1 MKKILAFVAATFA
14 ISFTAPAR
22 ACETP
27 THGKPVAESRHVGG
41 RDDNRG
47 HGIGKDF
54 DFKKSDDHGD
64 KVCKPEPKH
73 EEPCKPQEPTRDDK
87 VCKPEP
93 KHEEPCKPQEPTPK
107 PEEKP
112 VEPAKVCKTVRSSEI
127 RYTPYVYGGAE
138 IKASKNVLVRLTNR
152 FYLDEFTTVKH
163 GEANGEVKSYR
174 NATEAQITVKVTKT
188 IDAIGS
194 GTVYVGHSKP
204 GYDTAIGA
212 GINIT
217 KNFQVNAMKHV
228 GPFSDGITGGLAI
241 RF

>member
-1 MKKILAFVAATFA
+1 MKKLIAIAAAFCL
-14 ISFTAPAR
+14 SFTAPAL
-22 ACETP
+22 ACETAKAP
-27 THGKPVAESRHVGG
+27 AHGKPAIESRHVGG
-41 RDDNRG
+41 TDDNRG
-47 HGIGKDF
+47 HGISKDF
-54 DFKKSDDHGD
+54 DFKKSDDNHGKND
-64 KVCKPEPKH
+64 VCQKPEPKH
-73 EEPCKPQEPTRDDK
+73 EEPCKPQEPKHDDDK
-87 VCKPEP
+87 VCD
-93 KHEEPCKPQEPTPK
+93 KPQEPTPK

-138 IKASKNVLVRLTNR
+138 IKASENVMVRVTNR
-152 FYLDEFTTVKH
+152 YYLDDFTTVKH
-163 GEANGEVKSYR
+163 GDANSQVKSYR
-174 NATEAQITVKVTKT
+174 NATEAQVTVKVTKT

-204 GYDTAIGA
+204 GYDPAIGA